1 MEVSNLLLG
10 GRSGVAHRRINAS
23 VVSETAGQQHGRSNH
38 HSGDVGGG
46 ALGTRELENFSG
58 SRGTHLS
65 YLGYSD
71 FADFGAEVCAPPENT
86 RTALEE
92 KSWERKAI
100 SNTANT
106 KVISGRVGSESSAT
120 VEATHHPGAFKTN
133 RHMEPLVIN
142 TKRFS
147 GSSESEDSKDDTRPS
162 KAEGAVLQ
170 QISEE
175 ADEMRILSHY
185 LETLSALLA
194 ILSAKK

>member
-1 MEVSNLLLG
+1 
-10 GRSGVAHRRINAS
+10 
-23 VVSETAGQQHGRSNH
+23 
-38 HSGDVGGG
+38 
-46 ALGTRELENFSG
+46 
-58 SRGTHLS
+58 
-65 YLGYSD
+65 
-71 FADFGAEVCAPPENT
+71 
-86 RTALEE
+86 
-92 KSWERKAI
+92 
-100 SNTANT
+100 
-106 KVISGRVGSESSAT
+106 
-120 VEATHHPGAFKTN
+120 
-133 RHMEPLVIN
+133 MEPLVIN